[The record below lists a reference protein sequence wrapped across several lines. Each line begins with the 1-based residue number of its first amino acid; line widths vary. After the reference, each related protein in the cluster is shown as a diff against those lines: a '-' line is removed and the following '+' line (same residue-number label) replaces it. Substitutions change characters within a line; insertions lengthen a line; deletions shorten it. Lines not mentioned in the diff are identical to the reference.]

1 MNTVK
6 IRGFAKC
13 KNASAGKSLLKQ
25 EERQVQEGR
34 RRSLGEQ
41 GIIVLS
47 ELEAVLASTSWT
59 STPLPSSSV
68 GDIKHLADS
77 TASQLYKAAPGSP
90 LKGGFWLAGAVQ
102 GTQPHPVPK

>member
-1 MNTVK
+1 MQK
-6 IRGFAKC
+6 RIG
-13 KNASAGKSLLKQ
+13 
-25 EERQVQEGR
+25 RQVSAQAGGEAGAGR
-34 RRSLGEQ
+34 EAAQPGGSRASTVLG
-41 GIIVLS
+41 

-90 LKGGFWLAGAVQ
+90 LKGGFWLAGDVQ